1 VSETRSRSKKLLE
14 VRVEFREYR
23 EKKVPSTWDMALLK
37 DFTSRPV
44 LRVVGHEP
52 TGTQGDDS
60 RGGSQASR
68 SIAFQ
73 SSVELGRLDQVG

>member
-1 VSETRSRSKKLLE
+1 
-14 VRVEFREYR
+14 
-23 EKKVPSTWDMALLK
+23 MALLE
-37 DFTSRPV
+37 DFTSRPF

-60 RGGSQASR
+60 RGRSQAGR

-73 SSVELGRLDQVG
+73 SSVELGGLDQVG